1 MIQMCPYKTKRF
13 RDLTGCKADRLKE
26 DCKVQTMSLFM
37 WGIPAPHEAGK
48 YFSFNELSQCVMSSQ
63 TYFATSP
70 HALQNLL
77 LLSLIDM
84 QRLSISCI
92 TISLRLRHQ
101 GGNDI
106 DVGVS
111 HSLQDFTCYLLTI
124 SLNRRPKRL
133 ASECKYICDLFYF
146 SICL

>member
-1 MIQMCPYKTKRF
+1 MIQMCTYKTKRF
-13 RDLTGCKADRLKE
+13 MDLTGCKADRSKE
-26 DCKVQTMSLFM
+26 DCKVQTMSDFM
-37 WGIPAPHEAGK
+37 WELESQPPLEAGK
-48 YFSFNELSQCVMSSQ
+48 YFFFNELSQCVMSSQ

-84 QRLSISCI
+84 HHLPISCI

-124 SLNRRPKRL
+124 SL
-133 ASECKYICDLFYF
+133 
-146 SICL
+146 

>member
-13 RDLTGCKADRLKE
+13 MDLTGCKADRLKE
-26 DCKVQTMSLFM
+26 ETMSVFM

-48 YFSFNELSQCVMSSQ
+48 YFFFNELSQCVMSSQ

-70 HALQNLL
+70 RTLQNLL

-106 DVGVS
+106 DFGVS
-111 HSLQDFTCYLLTI
+111 HSLQDFTCYLQTI
-124 SLNRRPKRL
+124 SH
-133 ASECKYICDLFYF
+133 
-146 SICL
+146 

>member
-13 RDLTGCKADRLKE
+13 RDLTECKADPLKE
-26 DCKVQTMSLFM
+26 DCKVQTMSVFM
-37 WGIPAPHEAGK
+37 SGIPAPYEAGK

-63 TYFATSP
+63 TYIATSP
-70 HALQNLL
+70 RALQNL

-111 HSLQDFTCYLLTI
+111 HSQQDFTCYLLTI
-124 SLNRRPKRL
+124 SH
-133 ASECKYICDLFYF
+133 
-146 SICL
+146 